1 MVGRVVGSY
10 RIGEKI
16 GEGGMGAVY
25 RAVDEMLDREV
36 AVKAIRPDLVREPE
50 IVERFRTEAKVLA
63 RVNHPAIATIYS
75 FFLDGGELF
84 LAMELVRGRTLSEV
98 IEAGGALPW
107 QRAVPLLSTALEG
120 IEQAHRAGIIHR
132 DLKPD
137 NLMLT
142 EADTLKVMDFGIA
155 RMAGSSH
162 LTRTGLL
169 VGTLRYIAPEQIRGE
184 EVDRRTDL
192 YALGAVFYQM
202 LTGRVPFD
210 GTTEFAILKAQ
221 LDDAPVPPA
230 SLVPGLPEWVDRAV
244 LKALEKDPAARF
256 QSVEE
261 LRLFLARQGSAVP
274 EARPETAETIED
286 SATMILP
293 ARPNPTPAR
302 GITSSPATMETD
314 RTRLSPAPAPPAQ
327 PTTVAPAAPVPST
340 SYRPVEGAGWKRGA
354 MAAALALALIALGFF
369 LWTRRGPAEPVAEPT
384 PVSVSPGSVAE
395 TPVQTP
401 PPGPVEPEPTLTAAS
416 AAPLKTASQ
425 PPRPAPAPSSK
436 ESPKPASP
444 PPSRPEPEASP
455 AVPQEEPAKAPEKAA
470 PAEAEPEPESAP
482 SVPTTGEL
490 PYEELRRVSLELVA
504 ASEKLGTV
512 YGEFLEK
519 KEDDGGEITEADE
532 QLQSE
537 LESLTE
543 AVDRLSK
550 RFNEGFFTRG
560 RLRNPQNRVEIA
572 RRLQT
577 VADSARQVERLMAQ
591 VQPGPEVRQSLQDV
605 RRRWVRIGEIFRGR

>member
-1 MVGRVVGSY
+1 MLGRVVGSY
-10 RIGEKI
+10 RIVEKL

-25 RAVDEMLDREV
+25 RAVDEMLEREV
-36 AVKAIRPDLVREPE
+36 AIKAIRPDLAREPQ
-50 IVERFRTEAKVLA
+50 IVERFRAEAKILA
-63 RVNHPAIATIYS
+63 RVSHPAIAGIYS

-155 RMAGSSH
+155 RMAGSNH

-261 LRLFLARQGSAVP
+261 LRLFLSRQGGA
-274 EARPETAETIED
+274 PETGED
-286 SATMILP
+286 TLILP
-293 ARPNPTPAR
+293 PRSHPIGTIAATPSAPTV
-302 GITSSPATMETD
+302 ETD
-314 RTRLSPAPAPPAQ
+314 RTRLPAAPSQ
-327 PTTVAPAAPVPST
+327 PTTVAPPAPVPST
-340 SYRPVEGAGWKRGA
+340 SYRPVEGMGWKRGA
-354 MAAALALALIALGFF
+354 MAAALALVLIVAGAF
-369 LWTRRGPAEPVAEPT
+369 LWTRRGPAEPAAEPT
-384 PVSVSPGSVAE
+384 PVSVDPGLVMETSVQE
-395 TPVQTP
+395 P
-401 PPGPVEPEPTLTAAS
+401 PPSSAEPGPRVTAATTTT
-416 AAPLKTASQ
+416 LKATSQ
-425 PPRPAPAPSSK
+425 PPRPVPAPSSK
-436 ESPKPASP
+436 ETPKPVNPSP
-444 PPSRPEPEASP
+444 PRQEPEAAP
-455 AVPQEEPAKAPEKAA
+455 AISREEPAKAPEKAA
-470 PAEAEPEPESAP
+470 PAETEPESEPAP

-490 PYEELRRVSLELVA
+490 PFEELRRVSAELVA
-504 ASEKLGTV
+504 ATEKLGVV

-532 QLQSE
+532 QLQAE

-550 RFNEGFFTRG
+550 RFSEGFFTRG

-577 VADSARQVERLMAQ
+577 VADSAKQVERLMAQ
-591 VQPGPEVRQSLQDV
+591 VQPSAEVRQSLQDV

>member
-1 MVGRVVGSY
+1 VVGSY
-10 RIGEKI
+10 RIVEKL

-25 RAVDEMLDREV
+25 RAVDEMLEREV
-36 AVKAIRPDLVREPE
+36 AIKAIRPDLAREPQ
-50 IVERFRTEAKVLA
+50 IVERFRAEAKILA
-63 RVNHPAIATIYS
+63 RVSHPAIAGIYS

-107 QRAVPLLSTALEG
+107 QRVVPLLSTALEG

-244 LKALEKDPAARF
+244 LKALEKDPSARF

-261 LRLFLARQGSAVP
+261 LRLFLSRQGTAVP
-274 EARPETAETIED
+274 ETGEDTLILPPRAHKAETVAATP
-286 SATMILP
+286 SA
-293 ARPNPTPAR
+293 PTV
-302 GITSSPATMETD
+302 ETD
-314 RTRLSPAPAPPAQ
+314 RTRFSPPPPSQPTNVAPP
-327 PTTVAPAAPVPST
+327 APVPST

-354 MAAALALALIALGFF
+354 MAAALVLALIALGAF
-369 LWTRRGPAEPVAEPT
+369 LWTRRGPAEPTPLSAAPVLVA
-384 PVSVSPGSVAE
+384 PVSGTE

-401 PPGPVEPEPTLTAAS
+401 PPGPAEPEPTLTGASSATLTAAS
-416 AAPLKTASQ
+416 APLKTASQ
-425 PPRPAPAPSSK
+425 PPRPAPAPPSK
-436 ESPKPASP
+436 ETPKPVSP
-444 PPSRPEPEASP
+444 PPSRPEPEAAP
-455 AVPQEEPAKAPEKAA
+455 AISREEPAKAPEKAA
-470 PAEAEPEPESAP
+470 PAETEPESEPAP

-490 PYEELRRVSLELVA
+490 PFEELRRVSAEMVA
-504 ASEKLGTV
+504 ATEKLGV
-512 YGEFLEK
+512 AYGEFLEK
-519 KEDDGGEITEADE
+519 KEDDGGEITEVDE
-532 QLQSE
+532 QLQTE

-550 RFNEGFFTRG
+550 RFGEGFFTRG